1 MEINDD
7 NFEQEILNYEGV
19 ALVDFYAEWCGPCKM
34 QGPIVD
40 ELAEEMAGRPI
51 KIVKINVDES
61 PSTSSRFNIMSI
73 PALIIF
79 KKGEVKETL
88 VGLHAKDV
96 LKKKIEAWL

>member
-1 MEINDD
+1 MELNDA
-7 NFEQEILNYEGV
+7 NFEQEILNYEGA

-34 QGPIVD
+34 QGPIIE
-40 ELAEEMAGRPI
+40 ELAEEMSGQP
-51 KIVKINVDES
+51 VKIAKVNVDES

-79 KKGEVKETL
+79 KRGEVRETL

-96 LKKKIEAWL
+96 LKKKLEILL